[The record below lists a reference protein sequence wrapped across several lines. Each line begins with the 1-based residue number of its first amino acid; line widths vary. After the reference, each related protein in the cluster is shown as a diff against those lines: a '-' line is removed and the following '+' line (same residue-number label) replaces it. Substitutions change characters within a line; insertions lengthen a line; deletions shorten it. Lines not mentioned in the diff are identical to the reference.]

1 MINMKFKVSAL
12 LLAMSALSANADT
25 DLGLITFDG
34 AVSDTTCKV
43 TTNNGLDAHNVT
55 ISMPVVTKNAVVDGT
70 AATKEFEL
78 KLSEC
83 DPALTKA
90 AISFTSQ
97 QFAELS
103 TGTLKPDATVSG
115 AAENVNI
122 ALFNNG
128 NGTTEQVKIG
138 DPADASQELDLSAT
152 NGGVFAYVAKY
163 VPSAD
168 MDATN
173 NPIIAGKV
181 NTNATFTMTYE

>member
-1 MINMKFKVSAL
+1 MKFKVSVL
-12 LLAMSALSANADT
+12 LLAMSALSANAAT

-55 ISMPVVTKNAVVDGT
+55 VSMPVVTKSAVIDGT

-83 DPALTKA
+83 DTTLTKA

-103 TGTLKPDATVSG
+103 TGTLKPDTTVSG

-128 NGTTEQVKIG
+128 NGTTDQVKIG

-168 MDATN
+168 MDATSK
-173 NPIIAGKV
+173 PIIAGKV

>member
-1 MINMKFKVSAL
+1 MKFNISVV
-12 LLAMSALSANADT
+12 LLAMSAFSTQAAT

-34 AVSDTTCKV
+34 AVTDTTCKV

-55 ISMPVVTKNAVVDGT
+55 ISMPVVTKASVLDGT
-70 AATKEFEL
+70 AASKEFEL

-83 DPALTKA
+83 GTTLTA
-90 AISFTSQ
+90 AKISFTSQ

-128 NGTTEQVKIG
+128 NGSTNQVKIG
-138 DPADASQELDLSAT
+138 DPADASQELDLSET
-152 NGGVFAYVAKY
+152 NGGVFAYKAKY

-168 MDATN
+168 MNATS

-181 NTNATFTMTYE
+181 NTNTTFTLAYE